1 MGVLTGT
8 ATAVLGAAVALHVVR
23 ILRRGSSLADRVVA
37 VDSGLIAFVGLLAV
51 LTATTGRADHA
62 DLLLVISLLAFIGTV
77 TVARYIE
84 RRGA

>member
-8 ATAVLGAAVALHVVR
+8 ATAVLAVAVALHVVR